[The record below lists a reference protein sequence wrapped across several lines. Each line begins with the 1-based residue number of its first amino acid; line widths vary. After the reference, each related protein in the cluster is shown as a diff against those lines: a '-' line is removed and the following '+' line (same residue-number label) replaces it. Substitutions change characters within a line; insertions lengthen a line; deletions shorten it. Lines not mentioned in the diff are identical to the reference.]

1 MSCSGEECDGRVIRQ
16 RTVGR
21 AKRSEA
27 ARIEGSRTEDLTE
40 DTSSRVKPSQAQ
52 GQCAGRSEYMRTR
65 LKEELL
71 EFCVAGDSERNLWL
85 RDEFD

>member
-40 DTSSRVKPSQAQ
+40 DASSRVKLKDSALD
-52 GQCAGRSEYMRTR
+52 GVSICAP
-65 LKEELL
+65 
-71 EFCVAGDSERNLWL
+71 D
-85 RDEFD
+85 